1 MEENTIELVFD
12 EVVMELE
19 NDTPDIPVAE
29 ESVIAAETSEA
40 DQVESE

>member
-12 EVVMELE
+12 EVIMELE
-19 NDTPDIPVAE
+19 NDVPDIPVPE
-29 ESVIAAETSEA
+29 ESIIAAGTSEA